1 MWKPERF
8 REYFNQG
15 FMRNFRQRPIMA
27 EVSTF
32 VVVGCHLSL
41 RLFRLFQKEKKMS
54 AEIISGTE
62 IRKQILAEVKQEV
75 EEMKAKHGKVPGLVT
90 ILVGKSPASISYV
103 TLKVKTALSVGFK
116 EIQDDQPDDLP
127 EADLLALID
136 KYNKDPE
143 IHGILVQLPLPKH
156 IDDKKILN
164 AIDPD
169 KDVDAFHPVNVGR
182 LMIGGDEAKF
192 LPCTPAGIQEMIVRS
207 GTETSGAEVVVVGRS
222 NIVGKPIAM
231 MMAQKGVGA
240 NATVTIVHTRTKDL
254 AAHCKRAD
262 ILIVAAGVPDLVKPE
277 WIKPGSTV
285 IDVGVNRVGMNE
297 KTGKA
302 ILKGDVDFDKA
313 KEIAGKITPVP
324 GGVGPMTIAMLM
336 KNTLK
341 SAQFAMDK

>member
-1 MWKPERF
+1 
-8 REYFNQG
+8 
-15 FMRNFRQRPIMA
+15 
-27 EVSTF
+27 
-32 VVVGCHLSL
+32 
-41 RLFRLFQKEKKMS
+41 
-54 AEIISGTE
+54 
-62 IRKQILAEVKQEV
+62 
-75 EEMKAKHGKVPGLVT
+75 
-90 ILVGKSPASISYV
+90 
-103 TLKVKTALSVGFK
+103 
-116 EIQDDQPDDLP
+116 
-127 EADLLALID
+127 
-136 KYNKDPE
+136 
-143 IHGILVQLPLPKH
+143 
-156 IDDKKILN
+156 
-164 AIDPD
+164 
-169 KDVDAFHPVNVGR
+169 
-182 LMIGGDEAKF
+182 MIGGDAVRF

-240 NATVTIVHTRTKDL
+240 NSTVTIVHTRTKDL
-254 AAHCKRAD
+254 AGHCKRAD

-336 KNTLK
+336 KNTLTSAKK
-341 SAQFAMDK
+341 SYGM